1 MQTARIKFLGT
12 YLLVISSLQLAV
24 YLAMTV
30 WPDRFYS
37 LFYLNPRLGLHMLEL
52 VATGREGSMP
62 GVFQWLAA
70 GWIFTLGALLLL
82 GRPLIKTYL
91 VSEVL
96 LSLPNVL
103 LIVVTLTSNL
113 SPLRGLTIRET
124 FIPLL
129 VMTVYSVVPLA
140 LAVRARRPKRLGW
153 GVAC

>member
-1 MQTARIKFLGT
+1 MQLTI
-12 YLLVISSLQLAV
+12 
-24 YLAMTV
+24 YLAMTI

-70 GWIFTLGALLLL
+70 GWIFALGVLLLS
-82 GRPLIKTYL
+82 GRSLIKTYL
-91 VSEVL
+91 VSEIL
-96 LSLPNVL
+96 LSLPNVM
-103 LIVVTLTSNL
+103 LIIVTLTSNL

-129 VMTVYSVVPLA
+129 VMTIYSVIPLV
-140 LAVRARRPKRLGW
+140 LAWRARRPKRLGW